1 MAKTTGISLPPD
13 VCQACNGILRFYP
26 DAADFLK
33 KCADCGYDVQDRIDA
48 VENAKRLAES
58 VKRNFFPF
66 EP

>member
-13 VCQACNGILRFYP
+13 VCAACNAILRSH
-26 DAADFLK
+26 AEVSDFLR

-48 VENAKRLAES
+48 VDSAKRLAES